1 MPNIRIKDIP
11 TTASATSSTDFI
23 AIDGATNGTRK
34 LSADSPVFSG
44 NVTVNG
50 GTVGTAAST
59 NLTLAGGSSG
69 ASLVLGQGANG
80 NVTANALGTGYFRLV
95 NAANTQL
102 HLGPGGGSPAIFIQ
116 PNLAGTAIYAA
127 LTGTAQR
134 WAFADDA
141 QLTNIVERARLTSTG
156 NLLIGGT
163 TDITGSGGLKVFGT
177 TASTSTTTGALQ
189 VAGGVGV
196 AGAVWSGG
204 FVSSTTA
211 TGLNLT
217 GSNASIE
224 IGAVGA
230 TNTPYIDFHSS
241 ASSTDYDTRLIASS
255 GTSGNGAGVLTILT
269 GTLASAAG
277 ITFTNTTASTSTTT
291 GALQVAGGV
300 GVAGAAFIGGG
311 VQITGSDV
319 ASVALYILG
328 DRAIRTSTPGNV
340 FIDTKTTDGGS
351 IKFRPRAIDGITIDG
366 STQNT
371 TVHQSLTVSGTQN
384 VFGLPSS
391 ASALGTNST
400 MTFERTNDTTLTIK
414 VRGSDGTTRSVALTL
429 A

>member
-1 MPNIRIKDIP
+1 L
-11 TTASATSSTDFI
+11 F
-23 AIDGATNGTRK
+23 
-34 LSADSPVFSG
+34 
-44 NVTVNG
+44 
-50 GTVGTAAST
+50 
-59 NLTLAGGSSG
+59 
-69 ASLVLGQGANG
+69 
-80 NVTANALGTGYFRLV
+80 LV
-95 NAANTQL
+95 NYGTNQDTSGLQVTYGGNT
-102 HLGPGGGSPAIFIQ
+102 
-116 PNLAGTAIYAA
+116 
-127 LTGTAQR
+127 
-134 WAFADDA
+134 
-141 QLTNIVERARLTSTG
+141 
-156 NLLIGGT
+156 LIGGT

-300 GVAGAAFIGGG
+300 GIGGNLHIGGTTIGLVHNTTISGGGG
-311 VQITGSDV
+311 VGPLKMECTADAGSTVISAGTTSGYVSQVIVNARSNASPGIRFSTRNTERMVIADATGDATFNGAIAIGNTVNTVTATLPNRTITMVIGGTTY
-319 ASVALYILG
+319 YIH
-328 DRAIRTSTPGNV
+328 A
-340 FIDTKTTDGGS
+340 KTT
-351 IKFRPRAIDGITIDG
+351 
-366 STQNT
+366 
-371 TVHQSLTVSGTQN
+371 
-384 VFGLPSS
+384 
-391 ASALGTNST
+391 
-400 MTFERTNDTTLTIK
+400 ND
-414 VRGSDGTTRSVALTL
+414 
-429 A
+429 